1 MKESRRSK
9 RMKRHHARAKSK
21 NTALNMVS
29 LMDIFTILVFFL
41 LVSAASSDILPTPKN
56 IKLPRSTAEA
66 LPKENVVIVVGDGNV
81 LVQGKKV
88 AEVSSLLKTK
98 DLMIMDL
105 FEELKQHYSKLK
117 MTGDDKTDVAGVTIM
132 GDKEVPYVILK
143 KIMLTCS
150 AANFTDISFA
160 VTRKPQDNG

>member
-66 LPKENVVIVVGDGNV
+66 LPKENVVIVVGDGDI

-88 AEVSSLLKTK
+88 AEVQSLLKSK

-105 FEELKQHYSKLK
+105 YEVLKRHYSENNKSK
-117 MTGDDKTDVAGVTIM
+117 GSEPEAAGVTIM
-132 GDKEVPYVILK
+132 GDKEVPYVVLK

-150 AANFTDISFA
+150 AAKFTDISFA
-160 VTRKPQDNG
+160 VTRKLPENV